1 MDEPAAGPPTHSRA
15 HHADSSPATASDRHW
30 PVLARIADVS
40 RSEPLVSIDPRA
52 TQPSYRVDS
61 AHEYAAAQ
69 DVAAA
74 KEYAPSLSPALPKP
88 PAATP
93 RRPGSKRPATSEE
106 PQTTRPLDNAPMPI
120 KLTVGAWKKVE
131 PHRELIRFTALAT
144 LIVVAGMSVV
154 LSMGSQPDQVETPHA
169 ATTTAAAP
177 SLSTETST
185 QSVEVDHGLTPMI
198 VPEEDTT
205 STAPTATGPLAP
217 ASQALVSAESTT
229 SPATKSETGESKTS
243 DAPAVSHAYPTTP
256 FAEAKLPQLGD
267 QGLPRVQTREPA
279 VAELRGVVIETQTR

>member
-1 MDEPAAGPPTHSRA
+1 MDTPAADPPAHSRA
-15 HHADSSPATASDRHW
+15 PHADQSSAHSAGHNW

-40 RSEPLVSIDPRA
+40 RSEPIIASDARA

-69 DVAAA
+69 ELAAA
-74 KEYAPSLSPALPKP
+74 KEYAPSLSPPLPKP
-88 PAATP
+88 PASTP
-93 RRPGSKRPATSEE
+93 RRPGSTRPASSEE
-106 PQTTRPLDNAPMPI
+106 PQTRPLDNAPMPI
-120 KLTVGAWKKVE
+120 KLTVGAWKKAE

-154 LSMGSQPDQVETPHA
+154 LSMGSQPEQVDTPHA

-177 SLSTETST
+177 ALSTETSS
-185 QSVEVDHGLTPMI
+185 QSVEVDHGLTPMT

-205 STAPTATGPLAP
+205 STTPTATGPLAP
-217 ASQALVSAESTT
+217 ASQALVSAEATTNESTT
-229 SPATKSETGESKTS
+229 TPSAAAPSSATAAASSI
-243 DAPAVSHAYPTTP
+243 YPTTP

-267 QGLPRVQTREPA
+267 KGLPRVQTGEPA
-279 VAELRGVVIETQTR
+279 VAELRGIVTETQTR